1 MPRVSIL
8 MATYNRAGLIG
19 KTIQS
24 LLAQTFKDWELIVPD
39 DGSKDN
45 TPEVMREW
53 QKKLPQITYIR
64 NEVNQGI
71 SKNYN
76 SGFKVAKGEYIAMI
90 DDDDPWCDPKKLEKQ
105 VKFLDENKDYVGC
118 GGGMIVVSPV
128 RDREG
133 SQRGFVSNGVDL
145 KHQELYRYF
154 KPETDE
160 QIRSKML
167 FGNPIA
173 NSTTIFRRSAGE
185 KVSWYDESIRYS
197 GDRDFWLK
205 LGVIGKLY
213 NFPEYFSYYTMSG
226 SNTSIVKMR
235 PHLKTSLEVMMRYK
249 KNYPHYFSALIFNWI
264 QYLYSF
270 LPNFI
275 KKAAHY
281 SLARLKRLVVG

>member
-1 MPRVSIL
+1 MSHPKVTIL

-24 LLAQTFKDWELIVPD
+24 LLDQTFKDWELVVPD

-45 TPEVMREW
+45 TPEVMKEW
-53 QKKLPQITYIR
+53 QKKLPLITYIR
-64 NEVNQGI
+64 NEVNLGI

-76 SGFKVAKGEYIAMI
+76 SGFEVAKGEYIAMI

-118 GGGMIVVSPV
+118 GGGMII
-128 RDREG
+128 
-133 SQRGFVSNGVDL
+133 VDL
-145 KHQELYRYF
+145 SHKELYRYF
-154 KPETDE
+154 KPETDA
-160 QIRSKML
+160 QIRAKML
-167 FGNPIA
+167 FSNPMA

-185 KVSWYDESIRYS
+185 KVNWYDASIRYS

-205 LGVIGKLY
+205 LGTIGKLY

-226 SNTSIVKMR
+226 SNTSIIKMR
-235 PHLKTSLEVMMRYK
+235 PHLKTSLEVMKRYK
-249 KNYPHYFSALIFNWI
+249 KNYPNYFPALIFNWI

-275 KKAAHY
+275 KKPVHY
-281 SLARLKRLVVG
+281 SLARLKRLIVG

>member
-1 MPRVSIL
+1 MPNPRVTIL

-24 LLAQTFKDWELIVPD
+24 LLDQTFTDWELVVPD
-39 DGSKDN
+39 DGSKDS
-45 TPEVMREW
+45 TPEVINEW

-64 NEVNQGI
+64 NEVNLGI

-105 VKFLDENKDYVGC
+105 VKFLDENPDYVGC
-118 GGGMIVVSPV
+118 GGGMIIV
-128 RDREG
+128 
-133 SQRGFVSNGVDL
+133 NTN
-145 KHQELYRYF
+145 HQELYRYL
-154 KPETDE
+154 KPETDS
-160 QIRSKML
+160 QIRGKIL
-167 FGNPIA
+167 FSNPMA
-173 NSTTIFRRSAGE
+173 NSTTIFRCSAGE
-185 KVSWYDESIRYS
+185 RVGWYDESQRYS

-205 LGVIGKLY
+205 LGTIGKLY

-235 PHLKTSLEVMMRYK
+235 PHLKASLNIMRRYK
-249 KNYPHYFSALIFNWI
+249 KNYPNYFSALIFNWV

-275 KKAAHY
+275 KKPIHY
-281 SLARLKRLVVG
+281 SLARLKRLLVG